1 MVCSHAN
8 EKERE
13 KKKKKKKKKMFLWKF
28 PLRFDNHA
36 LTKMRN
42 KRCRHS
48 GLKETAFVELSELLC
63 LVQLE

>member
-1 MVCSHAN
+1 MHYTARCVA
-8 EKERE
+8 
-13 KKKKKKKKKMFLWKF
+13 
-28 PLRFDNHA
+28 LRFSPHCTPPPTSAVFCFRLAGKHA